1 MTDSNLPEPPPEPA
15 PEPTP
20 ELPKPTPEATPELP
34 EAAPEVPEA
43 ASPPTPP
50 PQSSAHTL
58 LYGCLSI
65 VFALPFGIVYIL
77 LTAAFGLGGGAA
89 CAAAIVL
96 GMFLFRRDKPASWPP
111 SSRKRPII
119 GALAVG
125 AAIAFV
131 LYGTCLIIIAK
142 ST

>member
-1 MTDSNLPEPPPEPA
+1 MTESNPPEPPPEPTPEPA
-15 PEPTP
+15 SEPTP
-20 ELPKPTPEATPELP
+20 EPPPDLPPEQP
-34 EAAPEVPEA
+34 
-43 ASPPTPP
+43 PPTPQ
-50 PQSSAHTL
+50 PQSSGHTL

-65 VFALPFGIVYIL
+65 LFALPFGIAYIL
-77 LTAAFGLGGGAA
+77 LSAAFGLGGGAA

-96 GMFLFRRDKPASWPP
+96 GMFLLRRDQKKP
-111 SSRKRPII
+111 IV

-125 AAIAFV
+125 AAIAFA

>member
-1 MTDSNLPEPPPEPA
+1 MTDSNLPEPPPEPT

-89 CAAAIVL
+89 CSAA
-96 GMFLFRRDKPASWPP
+96 M
-111 SSRKRPII
+111 KR
-119 GALAVG
+119 ACR

>member
-1 MTDSNLPEPPPEPA
+1 MTDSNLPEPPPEPTPEPA

-20 ELPKPTPEATPELP
+20 EPPPDL
-34 EAAPEVPEA
+34 APDQPP
-43 ASPPTPP
+43 SPPTPQ
-50 PQSSAHTL
+50 PQSSGHTL

-65 VFALPFGIVYIL
+65 VFALPFGIAYL
-77 LTAAFGLGGGAA
+77 MLSGAFGLAGGAA
-89 CAAAIVL
+89 SAAALVV
-96 GMFLFRRDKPASWPP
+96 GMFLVRRNN
-111 SSRKRPII
+111 KRPII

-125 AAIAFV
+125 AAIAFA

>member
-1 MTDSNLPEPPPEPA
+1 MSEQDPPEST

-20 ELPKPTPEATPELP
+20 PATPEP
-34 EAAPEVPEA
+34 TADAKPAPAP
-43 ASPPTPP
+43 
-50 PQSSAHTL
+50 SARPL
-58 LYGCLSI
+58 FYGCLS
-65 VFALPFGIVYIL
+65 VVLALPFGLAYIL

-96 GMFLFRRDKPASWPP
+96 GMFLLRRDNK
-111 SSRKRPII
+111 KPII

-131 LYGTCLIIIAK
+131 LHGTCLIIIAK